1 MNKLLQGIF
10 FSINYKYSLDKN
22 EDIKTLLD
30 NFNTDSSSKKLKK

>member
-1 MNKLLQGIF
+1 MYF

-22 EDIKTLLD
+22 VDIKTLLD